1 MLVIL
6 LKRGPKGTCP
16 FIVEVSLAW
25 NALEPVIAVIAGLL
39 IFLVCDN
46 FNGDSSG
53 SNMFA
58 LFTGVG
64 PLLWLR
70 ILSIAEP
77 YLFYPSPF
85 LLATLLEDLRGD
97 P

>member
-1 MLVIL
+1 MIL

-25 NALEPVIAVIAGLL
+25 NALELVIAGLL
-39 IFLVCDN
+39 IFLVWDN

-85 LLATLLEDLRGD
+85 LLPTLLEDLRGD

>member
-1 MLVIL
+1 M
-6 LKRGPKGTCP
+6 
-16 FIVEVSLAW
+16 VEVSLAW
-25 NALEPVIAVIAGLL
+25 NALELVIEGLL
-39 IFLVCDN
+39 IFLVCVN
-46 FNGDSSG
+46 FSGDSSG
-53 SNMFA
+53 SKMFA

-70 ILSIAEP
+70 ILSMAEP